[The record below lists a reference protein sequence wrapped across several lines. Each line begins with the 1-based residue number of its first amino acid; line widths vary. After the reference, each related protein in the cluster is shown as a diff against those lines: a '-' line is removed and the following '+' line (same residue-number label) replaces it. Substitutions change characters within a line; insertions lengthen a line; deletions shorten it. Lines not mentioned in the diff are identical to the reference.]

1 LDEQNEYQPPFIQT
15 CYIFS
20 IIFLLPHTISIVYY
34 MLEISYLS
42 GEIDLRADISEPDAP
57 EDTVSLENVM
67 LVDICGAAIAF
78 PCLMC
83 IQCTK
88 ICDCCAEKLSQQRDY
103 EVPESSTTGTA
114 PREPKTKTSN
124 GLSLSA
130 LSTALTSL
138 ISQPGRRTRGSVV
151 PSDGPDE
158 DDLEDQN
165 DLKRLQELRMK
176 KRNAAPE
183 AEPPIHP
190 PSSSKRP
197 LTQSEHQENEKEDDP
212 DAAENVASSPSRPP
226 LQIDPS
232 SPRRD
237 QQQEQQEEGEEDRL
251 NQSSNSP
258 EELDRS
264 SSSPSKKIRTTLL
277 AKDFKVLW
285 SQLPVAGSFQ
295 CKLRMAPNIQKLTE
309 HLRKQGFHVVYASS
323 SSDTETEIS
332 ICNVKESAED
342 PTRWFMTRFVF
353 TNTLFSAVMKSE
365 DSSLVESYVKRFTL
379 ARVLKIDTS

>member
-1 LDEQNEYQPPFIQT
+1 
-15 CYIFS
+15 
-20 IIFLLPHTISIVYY
+20 

-42 GEIDLRADISEPDAP
+42 GEIDLRADISEPDTP
-57 EDTVSLENVM
+57 EDTINLENVM
-67 LVDICGAAIAF
+67 LVDICGAVIAF

-88 ICDCCAEKLSQQRDY
+88 ICDCCAEKLSQRDY
-103 EVPESSTTGTA
+103 EVTEESPAAA
-114 PREPKTKTSN
+114 PRPPKVKSANGT
-124 GLSLSA
+124 GLSLGA
-130 LSTALTSL
+130 LSIALTSL

-158 DDLEDQN
+158 EDLEDQN
-165 DLKRLQELRMK
+165 DMKRLQALRMK
-176 KRNAAPE
+176 KRNAAPDT
-183 AEPPIHP
+183 EPPIHP
-190 PSSSKRP
+190 PPSSSSKRP
-197 LTQSEHQENEKEDDP
+197 LTQSEHQDNEKEDDP
-212 DAAENVASSPSRPP
+212 DPEDGAADPSPGRSP
-226 LQIDPS
+226 LSIDPS
-232 SPRRD
+232 SPRREQQGRE
-237 QQQEQQEEGEEDRL
+237 QQQGEDEL
-251 NQSSNSP
+251 NQSAHSHD
-258 EELDRS
+258 ELDRS

-342 PTRWFMTRFVF
+342 TTRWFMTRFVF

-365 DSSLVESYVKRFTL
+365 DNSLVEAYVKRFTL

>member
-1 LDEQNEYQPPFIQT
+1 
-15 CYIFS
+15 
-20 IIFLLPHTISIVYY
+20 

-57 EDTVSLENVM
+57 EDTVNLENVM
-67 LVDICGAAIAF
+67 LVDICGAIIAF

-103 EVPESSTTGTA
+103 EVTEPSAGPRA
-114 PREPKTKTSN
+114 PKPKTTN
-124 GLSLSA
+124 GLTLGA

-138 ISQPGRRTRGSVV
+138 LSQPGRRTRGSVV

-165 DLKRLQELRMK
+165 DMKRLQALRMK
-176 KRNAAPE
+176 KRNAGPE
-183 AEPPIHP
+183 VEPPIHP
-190 PSSSKRP
+190 PSYSSK
-197 LTQSEHQENEKEDDP
+197 SGHQENEKDDDL
-212 DAAENVASSPSRPP
+212 DAAEDDEIPPPRSP
-226 LQIDPS
+226 LEIDPS
-232 SPRRD
+232 SPSATH
-237 QQQEQQEEGEEDRL
+237 QQKQQEGDDDRL
-251 NQSSNSP
+251 NESTNSP
-258 EELDRS
+258 DELDRS

-323 SSDTETEIS
+323 ASDTETEIS
-332 ICNVKESAED
+332 ICNVKESPED
-342 PTRWFMTRFVF
+342 TTRWFMTRFVF

-365 DSSLVESYVKRFTL
+365 DGSLVENYVKRFTL